1 MIEQISSQTGVTV
14 IAPVPPFRGGIA
26 RHSLALCNAL
36 AARGDVRLSIESF
49 GRLYPNFLY
58 PGDSD
63 RSTDVALPPALQ
75 AAYDLDTVNPLNW
88 RRIADRIADS
98 GNRIVV
104 MPAWTFFTAPVLG
117 YLARRLHRRGVHT
130 VMVVHN
136 ACDHE
141 AARWKNRMLAWQL
154 AAADR
159 FVTHTAALEQDLRA
173 IAPATPTAVIG
184 HPPFTDFPV
193 AIGNL
198 QQEFALELLMFGLV
212 RPYKGL
218 DLAIEALSQ
227 SNRKD
232 IRLTVAG
239 EFWQD
244 VAETRAK
251 IEQLGLAKQVEI
263 IPRYVADQE
272 AAELFARSDAVLA
285 PYLSVTGSGVV
296 ALATHYRR
304 PVIASDLP
312 GLVECVRNEEN
323 GWLFECGSVDAL
335 SNLLRNRIDRKKA
348 QFLAGNIHADEDD
361 GWNRFA
367 ALLLGN
373 DG

>member
-1 MIEQISSQTGVTV
+1 M
-14 IAPVPPFRGGIA
+14 
-26 RHSLALCNAL
+26 
-36 AARGDVRLSIESF
+36 LS
-49 GRLYPNFLY
+49 
-58 PGDSD
+58 
-63 RSTDVALPPALQ
+63 
-75 AAYDLDTVNPLNW
+75 
-88 RRIADRIADS
+88 
-98 GNRIVV
+98 
-104 MPAWTFFTAPVLG
+104 
-117 YLARRLHRRGVHT
+117 
-130 VMVVHN
+130 
-136 ACDHE
+136 
-141 AARWKNRMLAWQL
+141 WQL

-173 IAPATPTAVIG
+173 IAPAKPTAIIG

-193 AIGNL
+193 AMGNL

-348 QFLAGNIHADEDD
+348 QFLAGNIHADADD

-367 ALLLGN
+367 AVLLGN